1 MPLGSIPHRL
11 IHACK
16 ICAWIGIEHLADR
29 TIGLGD
35 DTAAIWVS
43 KALIIP

>member
-1 MPLGSIPHRL
+1 MRLGVPQ
-11 IHACK
+11 AGCK